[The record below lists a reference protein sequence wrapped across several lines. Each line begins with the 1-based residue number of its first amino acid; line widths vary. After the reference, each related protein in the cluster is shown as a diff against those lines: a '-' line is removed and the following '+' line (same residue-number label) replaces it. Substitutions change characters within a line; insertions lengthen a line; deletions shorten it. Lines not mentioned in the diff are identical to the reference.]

1 MSETIEKSFSK
12 YWPVLVFIMGLAVQ
26 YGMFKS
32 AFEEQSK
39 SIDSLKSY
47 TNNTYGQ
54 VKKLESR
61 VDIHDIKLTYQSEQN
76 VQVLS
81 SVKELT
87 QSTSD
92 LRVAVEGF
100 RAQLAAEAKRNEK

>member
-1 MSETIEKSFSK
+1 MSDTIEKSIRQ
-12 YWPVLVFIMGLAVQ
+12 YWQAIVLIVGLAVQ

-32 AFEEQSK
+32 QFDDQAD
-39 SIDSLKSY
+39 SIRDLKSY
-47 TNNTYGQ
+47 TTTTYGQ

-76 VQVLS
+76 VQILS

-100 RAQLAAEAKRNEK
+100 KSQVYVGGKMK